1 MANADRSAEQ
11 FRKMTETPIPKLI
24 LSLAAPTIL
33 SMLITSIYNL
43 ADTFFVGQISTSASG
58 AVGIVSSLMA
68 ILQALGFM
76 LGHGSG
82 SIISRSLGSQNTDAA
97 TRFAST
103 SFFTALVFGG
113 IITAAG
119 LLTLP
124 DFMMLLGSTETILPH
139 ACAYARY
146 ILLAA
151 GMRQDVPRV
160 GAGMRQDGHACA
172 YARYIL
178 LAAPIMMSSL
188 VMNNI
193 LRYEGKASFAM
204 IGLVTGGLLNIALDP
219 LFIFGLGMGT
229 AGAGLATALSQ
240 TISFCILLSMF
251 LRGKT
256 VSQFRIT
263 AVTHSPA
270 EFGTILMT
278 GMPSFGRQG
287 LNSIG
292 GMLLNIAAR
301 GYGDAAV
308 AGTSI
313 VSRIFMFII
322 SVAIGTGQGFQ
333 PVAGFNYGARKY
345 HRVQQAC
352 LFTMAASFCFLSVI
366 LTACWFNAE
375 TLIRLFR
382 DDPEVTAVAL
392 PAFRFQC
399 FAMLLQPV
407 IVAGNMLF
415 QSIGKSGRATFLACC
430 RQGVFFI
437 PLILTLP
444 RVFGLLG
451 VEICQPIADVLTFF
465 VTVPFLFPFLRQ
477 LVRMDESEAAEV

>member
-124 DFMMLLGSTETILPH
+124 DFMMLLGSTEIILP
-139 ACAYARY
+139 
-146 ILLAA
+146 
-151 GMRQDVPRV
+151 
-160 GAGMRQDGHACA
+160 HACA

-308 AGTSI
+308 AGMSI

-333 PVAGFNYGARKY
+333 PVAGFNYGAQKY
-345 HRVQQAC
+345 RRVRQAC

-366 LTACWFNAE
+366 LTVCWFNAE

-392 PAFRFQC
+392 PAFRYQC

-444 RVFGLLG
+444 RAFGLLG

-477 LVRMDESEAAEV
+477 LVRMDEAEAAEV

>member
-1 MANADRSAEQ
+1 MSAEDRTAQQ

-58 AVGIVSSLMA
+58 AVGVVSSLMA
-68 ILQALGFM
+68 IIQALGFM
-76 LGHGSG
+76 LGHGAG
-82 SIISRSLGSQNTDAA
+82 SIISRSLGSQNTKAA

-103 SFFTALVFGG
+103 SFFTALTFGL
-113 IITAAG
+113 ILAVVG
-119 LLTLP
+119 LTTLP
-124 DFMMLLGSTETILPH
+124 HFMMLLGSTETILPH
-139 ACAYARY
+139 ACTYARP
-146 ILLAA
+146 IL
-151 GMRQDVPRV
+151 
-160 GAGMRQDGHACA
+160 
-172 YARYIL
+172 I
-178 LAAPIMMSSL
+178 AAPLMMSSL

-204 IGLVTGGLLNIALDP
+204 IGLVTGGVLNMVLDP
-219 LFIFGLGMGT
+219 VFIFGFGLGT
-229 AGAGLATALSQ
+229 AGAGIATALSQ
-240 TISFCILLSMF
+240 SISFCILLSMF

-256 VSQFRIT
+256 VSQFQLS
-263 AVTHSPA
+263 AVTRSPA

-278 GMPSFGRQG
+278 GLPSFGRQG

-301 GYGDAAV
+301 SYGDAAV
-308 AGTSI
+308 AGMSI

-345 HRVQQAC
+345 RRVEKAC
-352 LFTMAASFCFLSVI
+352 VFTICASFCFLSVI
-366 LTACWFNAE
+366 VAACWFNAE
-375 TLIRLFR
+375 ALIKLFR
-382 DDPEVTAVAL
+382 DDPEVTAIAL
-392 PAFRFQC
+392 PAFRYQC
-399 FAMLLQPV
+399 FACFLQPV

-444 RVFGLLG
+444 RMFGLLG
-451 VEICQPIADVLTFF
+451 IEICQPIADVLTFV
-465 VTVPFLFPFLRQ
+465 VTVPFLFPFLHQ
-477 LVRMDESEAAEV
+477 LVKMEEAETAKA

>member
-1 MANADRSAEQ
+1 MSAEDRTAQQ

-58 AVGIVSSLMA
+58 AVGVVSSLMA
-68 ILQALGFM
+68 IIQALGFM
-76 LGHGSG
+76 LGHGAG
-82 SIISRSLGSQNTDAA
+82 SIISRSLGSQNTKAA

-103 SFFTALVFGG
+103 SFFTALTFGL
-113 IITAAG
+113 ILAAVG
-119 LLTLP
+119 LTTLP
-124 DFMMLLGSTETILPH
+124 HFMMLLGSTETILPH
-139 ACAYARY
+139 ACAYARP
-146 ILLAA
+146 IL
-151 GMRQDVPRV
+151 
-160 GAGMRQDGHACA
+160 
-172 YARYIL
+172 I
-178 LAAPIMMSSL
+178 AAPLMMSSL

-204 IGLVTGGLLNIALDP
+204 IGLVTGGVLNMVLDP
-219 LFIFGLGMGT
+219 VFIFGFGLGT
-229 AGAGLATALSQ
+229 AGAGIATALSQ
-240 TISFCILLSMF
+240 SISFCILLSMF

-256 VSQFRIT
+256 VSQFQLS
-263 AVTHSPA
+263 AVTRSPA

-278 GMPSFGRQG
+278 GLPSFGRQG

-301 GYGDAAV
+301 RYGDAAV
-308 AGTSI
+308 AGMSI

-345 HRVQQAC
+345 RRVEKAC
-352 LFTMAASFCFLSVI
+352 VFTMCASFCFLSVI
-366 LTACWFNAE
+366 IAACWFNAE
-375 TLIRLFR
+375 ALIKLFR
-382 DDPEVTAVAL
+382 DDPEVTAIAL
-392 PAFRFQC
+392 PAFRYQC
-399 FAMLLQPV
+399 FACFLQPV

-444 RVFGLLG
+444 RMLGLLG
-451 VEICQPIADVLTFF
+451 IEICQPIADVLTFV
-465 VTVPFLFPFLRQ
+465 VTVPFLFPFLHQ
-477 LVRMDESEAAEV
+477 LVKMEEAETAKA

>member
-1 MANADRSAEQ
+1 MSAEDRTAQQ

-58 AVGIVSSLMA
+58 AVGVVSSLMA
-68 ILQALGFM
+68 IIQALGFM
-76 LGHGSG
+76 LGHGAG
-82 SIISRSLGSQNTDAA
+82 SIISRSLGSQNTKAA

-103 SFFTALVFGG
+103 SFFTALTFGL
-113 IITAAG
+113 ILAAVG
-119 LLTLP
+119 LTTLP
-124 DFMMLLGSTETILPH
+124 HFMMLLGSTETILPH
-139 ACAYARY
+139 ACAYARP
-146 ILLAA
+146 IL
-151 GMRQDVPRV
+151 
-160 GAGMRQDGHACA
+160 
-172 YARYIL
+172 I
-178 LAAPIMMSSL
+178 AAPLMMSSL

-204 IGLVTGGLLNIALDP
+204 IGLVTGGVLNMVLDP
-219 LFIFGLGMGT
+219 VFIFGFGLGT
-229 AGAGLATALSQ
+229 AGAGIATALSQ
-240 TISFCILLSMF
+240 SISFCILLSMF

-256 VSQFRIT
+256 VSQFQLS
-263 AVTHSPA
+263 AVTRSPA

-278 GMPSFGRQG
+278 GLPSFGRQG

-301 GYGDAAV
+301 SYGDAAV
-308 AGTSI
+308 AGMSI

-345 HRVQQAC
+345 RRVEKAC
-352 LFTMAASFCFLSVI
+352 VFTMCASFCFLSVI
-366 LTACWFNAE
+366 VAACWFNAE
-375 TLIRLFR
+375 ALIKLFR
-382 DDPEVTAVAL
+382 DDPEVTAIAL
-392 PAFRFQC
+392 PAFRYQC
-399 FAMLLQPV
+399 FACFLQPV

-437 PLILTLP
+437 PLILALP
-444 RVFGLLG
+444 RMFGLLG
-451 VEICQPIADVLTFF
+451 IEICQPIADVLTFV
-465 VTVPFLFPFLRQ
+465 VTVPFLFPFLHQ
-477 LVRMDESEAAEV
+477 LVKMEEAETAKA

>member
-58 AVGIVSSLMA
+58 AVGVVSSLMA
-68 ILQALGFM
+68 IIQALGFM
-76 LGHGSG
+76 LGHGAG
-82 SIISRSLGSQNTDAA
+82 TIISRSLGSRDTTAA

-103 SFFTALVFGG
+103 SFFTALVFGVVL
-113 IITAAG
+113 AVAG
-119 LLTLP
+119 LGTLP
-124 DFMMLLGSTETILPH
+124 HFMMLLGSTETILPH
-139 ACAYARY
+139 ACAYARP
-146 ILLAA
+146 IL
-151 GMRQDVPRV
+151 
-160 GAGMRQDGHACA
+160 
-172 YARYIL
+172 I
-178 LAAPIMMSSL
+178 AAPLMISSL

-204 IGLVTGGLLNIALDP
+204 IGLVTGGVLNIALDP
-219 LFIFGLGMGT
+219 LFMFVFGLGT
-229 AGAGLATALSQ
+229 AGAGIATALSQ
-240 TISFCILLSMF
+240 SISFCILLSMF

-308 AGTSI
+308 AGMSI

-333 PVAGFNYGARKY
+333 PVAGFNYGAKKY
-345 HRVQQAC
+345 RRVQQAC

-392 PAFRFQC
+392 PAFRYQC

-444 RVFGLLG
+444 RAFGLLG

-477 LVRMDESEAAEV
+477 LVRMDEAEAAKA

>member
-58 AVGIVSSLMA
+58 AVGVVSSLMA
-68 ILQALGFM
+68 IIQALGFM
-76 LGHGSG
+76 LGHGAG
-82 SIISRSLGSQNTDAA
+82 TIISRSLGSRDTTAA

-103 SFFTALVFGG
+103 SFFTALVFGVVL
-113 IITAAG
+113 AVAG
-119 LLTLP
+119 LGTLP
-124 DFMMLLGSTETILPH
+124 HFMMLLGSTETILPH
-139 ACAYARY
+139 ACAYARP
-146 ILLAA
+146 IL
-151 GMRQDVPRV
+151 
-160 GAGMRQDGHACA
+160 
-172 YARYIL
+172 I
-178 LAAPIMMSSL
+178 AAPLMISSL

-204 IGLVTGGLLNIALDP
+204 IGLVTGGVLNIALDP
-219 LFIFGLGMGT
+219 LFMFVFGLGT
-229 AGAGLATALSQ
+229 AGAGIATALSQ
-240 TISFCILLSMF
+240 SISFCILLSMF

-308 AGTSI
+308 AGMSI

-333 PVAGFNYGARKY
+333 PVAGFNYGAQKY
-345 HRVQQAC
+345 RRVQQAC

-392 PAFRFQC
+392 PAFRYQC

-444 RVFGLLG
+444 RAFGLLG

-477 LVRMDESEAAEV
+477 LVRMDEAEAAMA

>member
-1 MANADRSAEQ
+1 MTSDDRSALQ
-11 FRKMTETPIPKLI
+11 FRRMTETPIPQLV

-58 AVGIVSSLMA
+58 AVGVVSSLMA
-68 ILQALGFM
+68 IIQALGFM
-76 LGHGSG
+76 LGHGAG
-82 SIISRSLGSQNTDAA
+82 TIISRSLGSRDTTAA

-103 SFFTALVFGG
+103 SFFTALVFGVVL
-113 IITAAG
+113 AVAG
-119 LLTLP
+119 LGTLP
-124 DFMMLLGSTETILPH
+124 HFMMLLGSTETILPH
-139 ACAYARY
+139 ACAYARP
-146 ILLAA
+146 IL
-151 GMRQDVPRV
+151 
-160 GAGMRQDGHACA
+160 
-172 YARYIL
+172 I
-178 LAAPIMMSSL
+178 AAPLMISSL

-204 IGLVTGGLLNIALDP
+204 IGLVTGGVLNIALDP
-219 LFIFGLGMGT
+219 LFMFVFGLGT
-229 AGAGLATALSQ
+229 AGAGIATALSQ
-240 TISFCILLSMF
+240 SISFCILLSMF

-308 AGTSI
+308 AGMSI

-322 SVAIGTGQGFQ
+322 SVAIGVGQGLQ
-333 PVAGFNYGARKY
+333 PVASFNYGARKY
-345 HRVQQAC
+345 RRVRQAAI
-352 LFTMAASFCFLSVI
+352 FTIEAAFCMLVV
-366 LTACWFNAE
+366 LVGLCWVNGDV
-375 TLIRLFR
+375 LIRLFR
-382 DDPEVTAVAL
+382 DDPAVTAVAL
-392 PAFRFQC
+392 PAFHYQC
-399 FAMLLQPV
+399 LAMLLHPI
-407 IVAGNMLF
+407 IVVANMTF
-415 QSIGKSGRATFLACC
+415 QSVGASGRATFLACC

-437 PLILTLP
+437 PLILILP
-444 RVFGLLG
+444 RTHGLFG
-451 VEICQPIADVLTFF
+451 VEICQPIADVLTFL
-465 VTVPFLFPFLRQ
+465 VSLPFLLTFLQQ
-477 LVRMDESEAAEV
+477 LGRMDDAEQSKTAS

>member
-1 MANADRSAEQ
+1 MSAEDRTAQQ
-11 FRKMTETPIPKLI
+11 FRKMTETSIPKLI

-58 AVGIVSSLMA
+58 AVGVVSSLMA
-68 ILQALGFM
+68 IIQALGFM
-76 LGHGSG
+76 LGHGAG
-82 SIISRSLGSQNTDAA
+82 SIISRSLGSQNTKAA

-103 SFFTALVFGG
+103 SFFTALTFGLSL
-113 IITAAG
+113 AVVG
-119 LLTLP
+119 LTTLP
-124 DFMMLLGSTETILPH
+124 HFMMLLGSTETILPH
-139 ACAYARY
+139 ACAYARP
-146 ILLAA
+146 IL
-151 GMRQDVPRV
+151 
-160 GAGMRQDGHACA
+160 
-172 YARYIL
+172 I
-178 LAAPIMMSSL
+178 AAPLMMSSL

-204 IGLVTGGLLNIALDP
+204 IGLVTGGVLNMVLDP
-219 LFIFGLGMGT
+219 VFIFGFGLGT
-229 AGAGLATALSQ
+229 AGAGIATALSQ
-240 TISFCILLSMF
+240 SISFCILLSMF

-256 VSQFRIT
+256 VSQFQLS

-278 GMPSFGRQG
+278 GLPSFGRQG

-301 GYGDAAV
+301 SYGDAAV
-308 AGTSI
+308 AGMSI

-345 HRVQQAC
+345 RRVEKAC
-352 LFTMAASFCFLSVI
+352 VFTMCASFCFLSVI
-366 LTACWFNAE
+366 IAACWFNAE
-375 TLIRLFR
+375 ALIKLFR
-382 DDPEVTAVAL
+382 DDPEVTAIAL
-392 PAFRFQC
+392 PAFRYQC
-399 FAMLLQPV
+399 FACFLQPV

-444 RVFGLLG
+444 RMFGLLG
-451 VEICQPIADVLTFF
+451 IEICQPIADVLTFV
-465 VTVPFLFPFLRQ
+465 VTVPFLFPFLHQ
-477 LVRMDESEAAEV
+477 LVKMEEAETAKA

>member
-1 MANADRSAEQ
+1 MASNELNIQ
-11 FRKMTETPIPKLI
+11 QYKKMTETPIPKLI
-24 LSLAAPTIL
+24 LGLAAPTIL

-68 ILQALGFM
+68 IIQALGFM

-124 DFMMLLGSTETILPH
+124 DFMMLLGSTETILP
-139 ACAYARY
+139 
-146 ILLAA
+146 
-151 GMRQDVPRV
+151 
-160 GAGMRQDGHACA
+160 HACA

-308 AGTSI
+308 AGMSI

-322 SVAIGTGQGFQ
+322 SVAIGVGQGLQ
-333 PVAGFNYGARKY
+333 PVAAFNYGARKFR
-345 HRVQQAC
+345 RVRQAAI
-352 LFTMAASFCFLSVI
+352 FTMGAAFCMLVV
-366 LTACWFNAE
+366 LVALCWVDSDA
-375 TLIRLFR
+375 LIRLFR
-382 DDPEVTAVAL
+382 DDPDVTAVAL

-399 FAMLLQPV
+399 LAILLQPV
-407 IVAGNMLF
+407 IVVANMTF
-415 QSIGKSGRATFLACC
+415 QSVGKAGRATFLACC

-437 PLILTLP
+437 PLILILP
-444 RVFGLLG
+444 RTLGLVG
-451 VEICQPIADVLTFF
+451 VETCQPIADVFTFIISL
-465 VTVPFLFPFLRQ
+465 PFLLAFLNQ
-477 LVRMDESEAAEV
+477 LSRMDDAEKARSAS

>member
-1 MANADRSAEQ
+1 MSAEDRTAQQ

-58 AVGIVSSLMA
+58 AVGVVSSLMA
-68 ILQALGFM
+68 IIQALGFM
-76 LGHGSG
+76 LGHGAG
-82 SIISRSLGSQNTDAA
+82 SIISRSLGSQNTKAA

-103 SFFTALVFGG
+103 SFFTALTFGL
-113 IITAAG
+113 ILAAVG
-119 LLTLP
+119 LTTLP
-124 DFMMLLGSTETILPH
+124 HFMMLLGSTETILPH
-139 ACAYARY
+139 ACAYARP
-146 ILLAA
+146 IL
-151 GMRQDVPRV
+151 
-160 GAGMRQDGHACA
+160 
-172 YARYIL
+172 I
-178 LAAPIMMSSL
+178 AAPLMMSSL

-204 IGLVTGGLLNIALDP
+204 IGLVTGGVLNMVLDP
-219 LFIFGLGMGT
+219 VFIFGFGLGT
-229 AGAGLATALSQ
+229 AGAGIATALSQ
-240 TISFCILLSMF
+240 SISFCILLSMF

-256 VSQFRIT
+256 VSQFQLS

-278 GMPSFGRQG
+278 GLPSFGRQG

-301 GYGDAAV
+301 SYGDAAV
-308 AGTSI
+308 AGMSI

-345 HRVQQAC
+345 RRVEKAC
-352 LFTMAASFCFLSVI
+352 VFTMCASFCFLSVI
-366 LTACWFNAE
+366 IAACWFNAE
-375 TLIRLFR
+375 ALIKLFR
-382 DDPEVTAVAL
+382 DDPEVTAIAL
-392 PAFRFQC
+392 PAFRYQC
-399 FAMLLQPV
+399 FACFLQPV

-437 PLILTLP
+437 PLILTLS
-444 RVFGLLG
+444 RMLGLLG
-451 VEICQPIADVLTFF
+451 IEICQPIADVLTFV
-465 VTVPFLFPFLRQ
+465 VTVPFLFPFLHQ
-477 LVRMDESEAAEV
+477 LVKMEEAETAKA

>member
-151 GMRQDVPRV
+151 
-160 GAGMRQDGHACA
+160 
-172 YARYIL
+172 
-178 LAAPIMMSSL
+178 PIMMSSL

-263 AVTHSPA
+263 AVTRSPA

-308 AGTSI
+308 
-313 VSRIFMFII
+313 
-322 SVAIGTGQGFQ
+322 
-333 PVAGFNYGARKY
+333 
-345 HRVQQAC
+345 
-352 LFTMAASFCFLSVI
+352 
-366 LTACWFNAE
+366 
-375 TLIRLFR
+375 
-382 DDPEVTAVAL
+382 
-392 PAFRFQC
+392 PA
-399 FAMLLQPV
+399 
-407 IVAGNMLF
+407 
-415 QSIGKSGRATFLACC
+415 
-430 RQGVFFI
+430 
-437 PLILTLP
+437 
-444 RVFGLLG
+444 
-451 VEICQPIADVLTFF
+451 
-465 VTVPFLFPFLRQ
+465 
-477 LVRMDESEAAEV
+477 

>member
-1 MANADRSAEQ
+1 MSTEDRTAQQ

-58 AVGIVSSLMA
+58 AVGVVSSLMA
-68 ILQALGFM
+68 IIQALGFM
-76 LGHGSG
+76 LGHGAG
-82 SIISRSLGSQNTDAA
+82 SIISRSLGSQNTKAA

-103 SFFTALVFGG
+103 SFFTALTFGL
-113 IITAAG
+113 ILAAVG
-119 LLTLP
+119 LTTLP
-124 DFMMLLGSTETILPH
+124 HFMMLLGSTETILPH
-139 ACAYARY
+139 ACAYARP
-146 ILLAA
+146 IL
-151 GMRQDVPRV
+151 
-160 GAGMRQDGHACA
+160 
-172 YARYIL
+172 I
-178 LAAPIMMSSL
+178 AAPLMMSSL

-204 IGLVTGGLLNIALDP
+204 IGLVTGGVLNMVLDP
-219 LFIFGLGMGT
+219 VFIFGFGLGT
-229 AGAGLATALSQ
+229 AGAGIATALSQ
-240 TISFCILLSMF
+240 SISFCILLSMF

-256 VSQFRIT
+256 VSQFQLS
-263 AVTHSPA
+263 AVTRSPA

-278 GMPSFGRQG
+278 GLPSFGRQG

-301 GYGDAAV
+301 SYGDAAV
-308 AGTSI
+308 AGMSI

-345 HRVQQAC
+345 RRVEKAC
-352 LFTMAASFCFLSVI
+352 VFTMCASFCFLSVI
-366 LTACWFNAE
+366 IAACWFNAE
-375 TLIRLFR
+375 SLIKLFR
-382 DDPEVTAVAL
+382 DDPEVTAIAL
-392 PAFRFQC
+392 PAFRYQC
-399 FAMLLQPV
+399 FACFLQPV

-444 RVFGLLG
+444 RMFGLLG
-451 VEICQPIADVLTFF
+451 IEICQPIADVLTFV
-465 VTVPFLFPFLRQ
+465 VTVPFLFPFLHQ
-477 LVRMDESEAAEV
+477 LVKMEEAETAKA

>member
-1 MANADRSAEQ
+1 MTSDDRSALQ
-11 FRKMTETPIPKLI
+11 FRRMTETPIPQLV

-68 ILQALGFM
+68 IIQALGFM

-113 IITAAG
+113 IITVAG

-124 DFMMLLGSTETILPH
+124 DFMMLLGSTETILP
-139 ACAYARY
+139 
-146 ILLAA
+146 
-151 GMRQDVPRV
+151 
-160 GAGMRQDGHACA
+160 HACA

-219 LFIFGLGMGT
+219 LLIFGLGMGT

-278 GMPSFGRQG
+278 
-287 LNSIG
+287 
-292 GMLLNIAAR
+292 
-301 GYGDAAV
+301 
-308 AGTSI
+308 

-333 PVAGFNYGARKY
+333 PVAGFNYGAKKY

-366 LTACWFNAE
+366 LTVCWFNAE

-392 PAFRFQC
+392 PAFRYQC

-444 RVFGLLG
+444 RAFGLLG

-477 LVRMDESEAAEV
+477 LVRMDEAEAAKA

>member
-113 IITAAG
+113 IITTAG

-124 DFMMLLGSTETILPH
+124 DFMMLLGSTETILP
-139 ACAYARY
+139 
-146 ILLAA
+146 
-151 GMRQDVPRV
+151 
-160 GAGMRQDGHACA
+160 HACA

-256 VSQFRIT
+256 VSQFRLS
-263 AVTHSPA
+263 AVTREA
-270 EFGTILMT
+270 RDFGRILL
-278 GMPSFGRQG
+278 GGAPSFGRQG

-292 GMLLNIAAR
+292 GMLLNLAAR
-301 GYGDAAV
+301 SYGDAAV
-308 AGTSI
+308 AGMSI

-322 SVAIGTGQGFQ
+322 SVAIGVGQGLQ
-333 PVAGFNYGARKY
+333 PVASFNYGARKY
-345 HRVQQAC
+345 RRVRQAAI
-352 LFTMAASFCFLSVI
+352 FTIEAAFCMLVV
-366 LTACWFNAE
+366 LVGLCWVNGDA
-375 TLIRLFR
+375 LIRLFR
-382 DDPEVTAVAL
+382 DDPAVTAVAL
-392 PAFRFQC
+392 PAFHYQC
-399 FAMLLQPV
+399 LAMLLHPI
-407 IVAGNMLF
+407 IVVANMTF
-415 QSIGKSGRATFLACC
+415 QSVGASGRATFLACC

-437 PLILTLP
+437 PLILILP
-444 RVFGLLG
+444 RTHGLFG
-451 VEICQPIADVLTFF
+451 VEICQPIADVLTFL
-465 VTVPFLFPFLRQ
+465 VSLPFLLAFLQQ
-477 LVRMDESEAAEV
+477 LGRMDDAEQAKASS

>member
-1 MANADRSAEQ
+1 MSADDRSALQ

-24 LSLAAPTIL
+24 LSLAALTIL

-43 ADTFFVGQISTSASG
+43 VDTFFVGQISTSASG
-58 AVGIVSSLMA
+58 AVGVVSSLMA
-68 ILQALGFM
+68 IIQALGFM
-76 LGHGSG
+76 LGHGAG
-82 SIISRSLGSQNTDAA
+82 SIISRSLGSQNTQAA
-97 TRFAST
+97 NRFAST
-103 SFFTALVFGG
+103 SFFTALAFGL
-113 IITAAG
+113 ILAVLG
-119 LLTLP
+119 LATLP
-124 DFMMLLGSTETILPH
+124 SFMMLLGSTETILPH
-139 ACAYARY
+139 ACAYARP
-146 ILLAA
+146 IL
-151 GMRQDVPRV
+151 M
-160 GAGMRQDGHACA
+160 
-172 YARYIL
+172 
-178 LAAPIMMSSL
+178 AAPLMMSSL

-193 LRYEGKASFAM
+193 LRYEGKANFAM
-204 IGLVTGGLLNIALDP
+204 IGLVTGGVLNMVLDP
-219 LFIFGLGMGT
+219 VFIFGFGMGT

-240 TISFCILLSMF
+240 SISFCILLSMF

-256 VSQFRIT
+256 VSQFQIS
-263 AVTHSPA
+263 AVTRSPA

-301 GYGDAAV
+301 SYGDAAV
-308 AGTSI
+308 AGMSI

-345 HRVQQAC
+345 RRVEKAC
-352 LFTMAASFCFLSVI
+352 VFTMCASFCFLTVI
-366 LTACWFNAE
+366 IAACWFNAE
-375 TLIRLFR
+375 ALIKLFR
-382 DDPEVTAVAL
+382 DDPEVTAIAL
-392 PAFRFQC
+392 PAFRYQC
-399 FAMLLQPV
+399 FAIFLQPV

-444 RVFGLLG
+444 RFFGLVG
-451 VEICQPIADVLTFF
+451 IEICQPIADVLTFL
-465 VTVPFLFPFLRQ
+465 VTVPFLFPFLHQ
-477 LVRMDESEAAEV
+477 LVKMDEAEMAKN

>member
-68 ILQALGFM
+68 IIQALGFM

-124 DFMMLLGSTETILPH
+124 DFMMLLGSTKTILP
-139 ACAYARY
+139 
-146 ILLAA
+146 
-151 GMRQDVPRV
+151 
-160 GAGMRQDGHACA
+160 HACA

-308 AGTSI
+308 AGMSI

-345 HRVQQAC
+345 RRVQQAC
-352 LFTMAASFCFLSVI
+352 LFTMVASFCFLSVI
-366 LTACWFNAE
+366 LTVCWFNAE

-392 PAFRFQC
+392 PAFRYQC

-444 RVFGLLG
+444 RAFGLLG

-477 LVRMDESEAAEV
+477 LVRMDEAEAAKA

>member
-1 MANADRSAEQ
+1 MTSDDRSALQ
-11 FRKMTETPIPKLI
+11 FRRMTETPIPQLV

-58 AVGIVSSLMA
+58 AVGVVSSLMA
-68 ILQALGFM
+68 IIQALGFM
-76 LGHGSG
+76 LGHGAG
-82 SIISRSLGSQNTDAA
+82 TIISRSLGSRDTTAA

-103 SFFTALVFGG
+103 SFFTALVFGVVL
-113 IITAAG
+113 AVAG
-119 LLTLP
+119 LGTLP
-124 DFMMLLGSTETILPH
+124 HFMMLLGSTETILPH
-139 ACAYARY
+139 ACAYARP
-146 ILLAA
+146 IL
-151 GMRQDVPRV
+151 
-160 GAGMRQDGHACA
+160 
-172 YARYIL
+172 I
-178 LAAPIMMSSL
+178 AAPLMISSL

-204 IGLVTGGLLNIALDP
+204 IGLVTGGVLNIALDP
-219 LFIFGLGMGT
+219 LFMFVLGMGT

-263 AVTHSPA
+263 AVTRSPA

-308 AGTSI
+308 AGMSI

-322 SVAIGTGQGFQ
+322 SVAIGVGQGLQ
-333 PVAGFNYGARKY
+333 PVASFNYGARKY
-345 HRVQQAC
+345 RRVRQAAI
-352 LFTMAASFCFLSVI
+352 FTIEAAFCMLVV
-366 LTACWFNAE
+366 LVGLCWVNGDA
-375 TLIRLFR
+375 LIRLFR
-382 DDPEVTAVAL
+382 DDPAVTAVAL
-392 PAFRFQC
+392 PAFHYQC
-399 FAMLLQPV
+399 LAMLLQPI
-407 IVAGNMLF
+407 IVVANMTF
-415 QSIGKSGRATFLACC
+415 QSVGASGRATFLACC

-437 PLILTLP
+437 PLILILP
-444 RVFGLLG
+444 RTHGLFG
-451 VEICQPIADVLTFF
+451 VEICQPIADVLTFL
-465 VTVPFLFPFLRQ
+465 VSLPFLIAFLQQ
-477 LVRMDESEAAEV
+477 LGRMDDAEQSKTAS

>member
-113 IITAAG
+113 VITVAG

-151 GMRQDVPRV
+151 
-160 GAGMRQDGHACA
+160 
-172 YARYIL
+172 
-178 LAAPIMMSSL
+178 PIMMSSL

-193 LRYEGKASFAM
+193 LRYEGKANFAM
-204 IGLVTGGLLNIALDP
+204 IGLVTGGVLNIVLDP
-219 LFIFGLGMGT
+219 IFMFGLGLGT
-229 AGAGLATALSQ
+229 AGAGIATALSQ
-240 TISFCILLSMF
+240 SISFCILLSMF

-256 VSQFRIT
+256 VSQFRIA
-263 AVTHSPA
+263 AVTREA
-270 EFGTILMT
+270 REFGMILV
-278 GMPSFGRQG
+278 GGAPSFGRQG
-287 LNSIG
+287 LQSIG

-301 GYGDAAV
+301 SYGDAAV
-308 AGTSI
+308 AGMSI

-322 SVAIGTGQGFQ
+322 SVAIGVGQGLQ
-333 PVAGFNYGARKY
+333 PVASFNYGARKY
-345 HRVQQAC
+345 RRVRQAAI
-352 LFTMAASFCFLSVI
+352 FTIEAAFCMLVV
-366 LTACWFNAE
+366 LVGLCWVNGDV
-375 TLIRLFR
+375 LIRLFR
-382 DDPEVTAVAL
+382 DDPAVTAVAL
-392 PAFRFQC
+392 PAFHYQC
-399 FAMLLQPV
+399 LAMLLHPI
-407 IVAGNMLF
+407 IVVANMTF
-415 QSIGKSGRATFLACC
+415 QSVGKAGRATFLACC

-444 RVFGLLG
+444 RAFGLLG

-477 LVRMDESEAAEV
+477 LVRMDEAEAAEV